1 MHRACTAAAPAADR
15 RGALVKLELHALVG
29 RWPARKFI
37 WGLAALF
44 SLWIL
49 VDVLYLGGTTRL
61 ARATYDGMVRM
72 RLATRP
78 PDPRIVVVDIDEE
91 SLVRMAPTFGRW
103 PWPRDTLATVL
114 DHLEQRQP
122 AAIAWDILFA
132 DRDALNPG
140 SDAAFDAAA
149 ARSRHSHFSVVRL
162 PSEFDGRSQL
172 RQAALPNLWV
182 APGAGQASVALIP
195 PVFKGVAAGR
205 LGYNNGYPDADGV
218 VRRYR
223 FAEVLPDGGILA
235 STALSVA
242 RAVNPPAAD
251 TLVQRLNSGFFPAD
265 ALLTWRD
272 RPIPYPRIPFWK
284 LFEEAEGG
292 AKAGVDWAGKVVIVG
307 STAPSL
313 HDIHPSPLDRTH
325 PGVFILATAIDNAL
339 HAEQLGELPKGVL
352 AALAITLCVAA
363 ACWVQFR
370 SVTSLEPLLV
380 LTPAVLLVVSFLSLH
395 GAPLF
400 LELQVGAG
408 LALLFLLALRTW
420 SSLRRQHWC
429 SAPPAT
435 GDDTVVWP
443 LMRGRAWSP
452 RALERLMEVLERH
465 APRCRILLADMTPRL
480 WGEPRWPELARF
492 AAIVGPAQEF
502 QPALQRRVERLAQP
516 LGACQHAP
524 SGADQDLLTRM
535 CLRLWAEAAPAAH
548 PNEKVKP

>member
-1 MHRACTAAAPAADR
+1 M
-15 RGALVKLELHALVG
+15 VG

-37 WGLAALF
+37 WGLAGLF
-44 SLWIL
+44 TVWIL

-61 ARATYDGMVRM
+61 ARATYDAMVRM
-72 RLATRP
+72 RVTTRP

-114 DHLEQRQP
+114 DHLEQRAP

-140 SDAAFDAAA
+140 GDAAFDAAA
-149 ARSRHSHFSVVRL
+149 ARSARSHFSVVRL
-162 PSEFDGRSQL
+162 PAELDHRSHL
-172 RQAALPNLWV
+172 RQAALPSLWV
-182 APGAGQASVALIP
+182 APGGGQASVALIP
-195 PVFKGVAAGR
+195 PVLKSVAAGR

-223 FAEVLPDGGILA
+223 FAEVLPDGGILS

-242 RAVNPPAAD
+242 RAVAPDAAA
-251 TLVQRLNSGFFPAD
+251 TLLRRLDSGFFPAD

-292 AKAGVDWAGKVVIVG
+292 AAAGMDWAGKVVVIG

-352 AALAITLCVAA
+352 AAIAIALCAAA

-370 SVTSLEPLLV
+370 SVTTLEPLLV
-380 LTPAVLLVVSFLSLH
+380 VAPALLLAVSFLSLH
-395 GAPLF
+395 GAPVF

-408 LALLFLLALRTW
+408 LALMFLLALRTF
-420 SSLRRQHWC
+420 SSMRRQHWC
-429 SAPPAT
+429 SPPRRT
-435 GDDTVVWP
+435 GDGTALWAVA
-443 LMRGRAWSP
+443 RSRAWSP
-452 RALERLMEVLERH
+452 RAIERLMDVLERH
-465 APRCRILLADMTPRL
+465 APQCRILVADATPRW
-480 WGEPRWPELARF
+480 WGEARWPELARF
-492 AAIVGPAQEF
+492 AAIVGPAHAF
-502 QPALQRRVERLAQP
+502 QPALQRRVEQLARP
-516 LGACQHAP
+516 LGGHNPVP

-535 CLRLWAEAAPAAH
+535 CLRLWAEGGRGAAEPM
-548 PNEKVKP
+548 KVTS